1 MWTLYLGLT
10 VLVILIIST
19 LWKVAQDYKSG
30 ELLLTTTKKSR
41 N

>member
-30 ELLLTTTKKSR
+30 ELLWMTMTKR
-41 N
+41 